1 MLQLAV
7 DKKSEYTK
15 GEELVI
21 DHLIKEGYTVYSPS
35 SSYHNF
41 DLVVAG
47 KGWIYLADVKTGQS
61 RKFYPDFGIKYSS
74 FQNYDMLSKKHNLP
88 FFIYF
93 VDVERNVIFG
103 NWLSELSKNIDI
115 SWIGRKLHYPIVD
128 NNRIYFP
135 LVNVNLIKELWH

>member
-1 MLQLAV
+1 
-7 DKKSEYTK
+7 
-15 GEELVI
+15 
-21 DHLIKEGYTVYSPS
+21 
-35 SSYHNF
+35 
-41 DLVVAG
+41 
-47 KGWIYLADVKTGQS
+47 
-61 RKFYPDFGIKYSS
+61 
-74 FQNYDMLSKKHNLP
+74 MLSKKHNLP